1 MNQPLPPVVV
11 ASDRKAELVL
21 RRSPLVWPESPFR
34 GWDETVRFEARVA
47 LRETLPE
54 YWRRYRTTIDPV
66 DRARLRTYLRTKI
79 AAIRLLRL
87 CA

>member
-1 MNQPLPPVVV
+1 MSASHPPVVV

-21 RRSPLVWPESPFR
+21 RRSPLVWPDAPFH
-34 GWDETVRFEARVA
+34 GWDETVRFVA
-47 LRETLPE
+47 LRETLRE